1 MSSLV
6 QIFALLSRGSG
17 SFRISRGALALVVV
31 AGVISGAAS
40 AGFIALINTV
50 LKGGS
55 ARPDSLIWAFAA
67 LCVALPV
74 FRFLGSFLLV
84 RLSNRAVMELRLEIS
99 RGILG
104 APLRKLEELG
114 APRLLA
120 SLTDDVGALVGA
132 IAITPTL
139 VIQLTIVAGCLFYLG
154 WLSWPLLLLVLLT
167 VALGVATYQIP
178 MLKAQQYFGRSRRDW
193 DALFGHFRSLTQGTK
208 ELKIHRSRRDAF
220 LRENLQ
226 GTSESLM
233 RNSVSGSIIY
243 DAVNSWGQALFFI
256 LIGVVLFVLPQVRPV
271 DSATLTG
278 YTLAILFMVTPLD
291 TILHQLP
298 TLGRASVAVSR
309 IEGLLRTLAPETPQT
324 QTQAAPPAWQNLELD
339 GITHSYHREYEDE
352 VFTLGPVDLT
362 LRPGELVFLVGG
374 NGSGKTTLAKLL
386 IRLYEPEAGS
396 ILLDGEP
403 VTHENLERYRQMFS
417 VVFSD
422 FYLFESLLGLGA
434 PGLDEQARHYL
445 AQLHLD
451 RKVQVANGS
460 LSTLDLSQGQRK
472 RLALLTAY
480 LEDRMIYLFDEWAA
494 DQDPAFKEVFYL
506 QILPDL
512 KRRGKTVVVIS
523 HDDQYFHVADRI
535 VKLADGRILSD
546 SWTPHAI
553 APDGAV
559 AVTAVSAG

>member
-1 MSSLV
+1 MGSLLK
-6 QIFALLSRGSG
+6 IFAVLSRGSG

-55 ARPDSLIWAFAA
+55 ARPASLVWAFAA

-104 APLRKLEELG
+104 APLRKLEEVG

-132 IAITPTL
+132 ISITPTL
-139 VIQLTIVAGCLFYLG
+139 VIQLTIVVGCLVYLL
-154 WLSWPLLLLVLLT
+154 WLSWPLFLLVLLT
-167 VALGVATYQIP
+167 VALGIATYQIP
-178 MLKAQQYFGRSRRDW
+178 MVKAQQYFGRSRRDW

-220 LRENLQ
+220 LQEKLR

-243 DAVNSWGQALFFI
+243 DAVNSWGQALFFV
-256 LIGVVLFVLPQVRPV
+256 LIGVVLFVLPQIRPV
-271 DSATLTG
+271 DDATLTG

-298 TLGRASVAVSR
+298 TLGRASVAISR
-309 IEGLLRTLAPETPQT
+309 IDGLLGTLAPETPRPQAP
-324 QTQAAPPAWQNLELD
+324 AAPPAWERLELQ
-339 GITHSYHREYEDE
+339 GVSHSYRREYEDE

-386 IRLYEPEAGS
+386 LRLYEPESGR

-403 VTHENLERYRQMFS
+403 VTDENLERYREMFS

-422 FYLFESLLGLGA
+422 FYLFESLLGLGVD
-434 PGLDEQARHYL
+434 GLDEQARHYL

-451 RKVQVANGS
+451 RKVQVANGG

-480 LEDRMIYLFDEWAA
+480 LEDRPIYLFDEWAA
-494 DQDPAFKEVFYL
+494 DQDPSFKEVFYEQL
-506 QILPDL
+506 LPEL
-512 KRRGKTVVVIS
+512 KERGKTVIVIS
-523 HDDQYFHVADRI
+523 HDDHYFHVGDRI
-535 VKLADGRILSD
+535 VKLTDGRIESD
-546 SWTPHAI
+546 LRVPSF
-553 APDGAV
+553 DRQLV
-559 AVTAVSAG
+559 AAG